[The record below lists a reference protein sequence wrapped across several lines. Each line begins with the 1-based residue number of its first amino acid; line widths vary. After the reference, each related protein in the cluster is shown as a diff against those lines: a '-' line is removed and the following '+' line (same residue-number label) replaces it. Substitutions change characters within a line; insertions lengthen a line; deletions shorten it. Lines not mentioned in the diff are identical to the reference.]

1 MTLLSG
7 SSAGKSFGLAST
19 LLIASVLN
27 VVNASTEALPETAAQ
42 VRVCQAI
49 EKNEL
54 RLVCYD
60 DLFAQKDV
68 KTVDALL
75 PSNTQEKTALVGVVS
90 TNSQAPNN
98 VPAVQ
103 AKIDMEEAKANF
115 GAERLERNQTQNPI
129 SELSASVISL
139 KEDARGRRTFTLENG
154 QAWKEGE
161 SSRLRITEGT
171 QVVIKKGVFS
181 AYYLKRD
188 DSNRTVRVSRVK

>member
-75 PSNTQEKTALVGVVS
+75 PSKTALAGVVS